1 MTIGILTK
9 AEALSH
15 LERTEECIH
24 FLRDGLQKVP
34 DAAVLHLF
42 LARVLLQQSSG
53 GEQGASGECYNEG
66 HGHAKTA
73 VEIDPNDPSARL
85 LCGIYEY
92 IAVGGLPPS

>member
-42 LARVLLQQSSG
+42 LARVLLQRFHF
-53 GEQGASGECYNEG
+53 E
-66 HGHAKTA
+66 
-73 VEIDPNDPSARL
+73 PL
-85 LCGIYEY
+85 F
-92 IAVGGLPPS
+92 GGLPAGSPSHCQRTGFGMLDLCQGLESRGAK